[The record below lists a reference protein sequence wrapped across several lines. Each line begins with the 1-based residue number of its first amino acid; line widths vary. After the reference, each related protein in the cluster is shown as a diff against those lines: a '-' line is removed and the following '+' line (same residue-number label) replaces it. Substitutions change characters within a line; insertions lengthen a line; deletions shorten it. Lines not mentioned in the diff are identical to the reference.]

1 MGRRL
6 SLIFVMMLLASP
18 VIPVARGQG
27 DGKGSPAPEAVAPA
41 PPEPVTL
48 PEDFTPVGAPA
59 DPGDKPKA
67 DPKEIAP
74 GREAKPS
81 DPATKAKP
89 SDPATKAKP
98 SDPATKAKPSDPA
111 TKAKP
116 ALGNRP
122 SLATSPAAPKR
133 TTPKDDERPA
143 VSPSNLALETPASL
157 EQPPA
162 RSAEAFPPVD
172 QAVTL
177 TEGPDKQPPAAPSP
191 ANGPAPAV
199 GGAKPLPGAPTGT
212 PPSAGLPPAGD
223 AEPSLSTEHI
233 PLGPQSV
240 AVTVN
245 VLAPKSMNLNQEA
258 NLRIVVRNGGN
269 SEAIHVK
276 VLDEL
281 PEGLEYKSSQPAAN
295 VASQS
300 LLSWSFPA
308 LPAGSE
314 QVITVRVL
322 PVKTGAYDHAA
333 TVLFQTASRSQTQV
347 FKPQL
352 KVDQTVSKASVL
364 KGQPV
369 EFKIGVTN
377 TGDGP
382 ARNVTIRARLSPG
395 LRHGTDGK
403 NDEQMLELTIPSLAP
418 NQREELDPL
427 LVSAIQG
434 GDQSCT
440 VTALSPDVL
449 PFVKEEAES
458 IKTVTVVQPKLRIAI
473 SAPEKRFTDMI
484 VTYDVRVDNPG
495 TAPARRV
502 RLIATL
508 PVNGRLMEAK
518 GAKYDPQTRRLVWS
532 LDQIEAGGSQTRA
545 FSVRMGGVGIYEVL
559 ADAQGDGNLKASE
572 SKSTRVEGMPDVDLV
587 VSEQLRVVDV
597 GGRTTFQINLRNYGT
612 KEATNLKVWAILSKN
627 LVAEETI
634 KVPDGIVGFTSSG
647 PDGDQVK
654 FEDGKGN
661 GIKSLGPGKQIIMGI
676 NVKVTGADP
685 KEAKCKVFVTHDD
698 NTEPYDDSARIKVM
712 PSRGSP

>member
-18 VIPVARGQG
+18 VIPVARAQG

-41 PPEPVTL
+41 PPEPISL
-48 PEDFTPVGAPA
+48 PVDFTAAEEPA
-59 DPGDKPKA
+59 DPVKNPKPETKAKPKEPA
-67 DPKEIAP
+67 PSPK
-74 GREAKPS
+74 AKLS
-81 DPATKAKP
+81 DPATKPK
-89 SDPATKAKP
+89 PAT
-98 SDPATKAKPSDPA
+98 
-111 TKAKP
+111 
-116 ALGNRP
+116 GNRP
-122 SLATSPAAPKR
+122 SLATSPGDPKR
-133 TTPKDDERPA
+133 TAPKDDERP
-143 VSPSNLALETPASL
+143 VGSPSNLALETPASL

-162 RSAEAFPPVD
+162 RSAETIPPID

-191 ANGPAPAV
+191 ANGPAPAA
-199 GGAKPLPGAPTGT
+199 GGTKPLPGAPTGT

-223 AEPSLSTEHI
+223 AEPSLSTDHI
-233 PLGPQSV
+233 PLGPQTV
-240 AVTVN
+240 AVTVD

-269 SEAIHVK
+269 SEAINVK

-308 LPAGSE
+308 L
-314 QVITVRVL
+314 L
-322 PVKTGAYDHAA
+322 
-333 TVLFQTASRSQTQV
+333 QTASRAQTQV

-352 KVDQTVSKASVL
+352 KVDQTVSKANVL

-403 NDEQMLELTIPSLAP
+403 NDEQMLELTIPSLGP

-427 LVSAIQG
+427 LVAAIQG

-458 IKTVTVVQPKLRIAI
+458 IKTVTVVHPELKIAI
-473 SAPEKRFTDMI
+473 SAPEKRFTDTI
-484 VTYDVRVDNPG
+484 ATYEVRVENPG

-518 GAKYDPQTRRLVWS
+518 GGRYDSATRRLQWS
-532 LDQIEAGGSQTRA
+532 FDQIEAGGSQTRA
-545 FSVRMGGVGIYEVL
+545 FSVRMGGVGFYEVL
-559 ADAQGDGNLKASE
+559 AVAQGDGNLKATE

-597 GGRTTFQINLRNYGT
+597 GGRTTFQIRLRNYGT
-612 KEATNLKVWAILSKN
+612 KEATNVKMKATLSKN
-627 LVAEETI
+627 LEAEESAD
-634 KVPDGIVGFTSSG
+634 VPPGIVARTAPG
-647 PDGDQVK
+647 PDSNEVLFVD
-654 FEDGKGN
+654 EKGN
-661 GIKSLGPGKQIIMGI
+661 GIKSLGPGKQIVMGI
-676 NVKVTGADP
+676 IVKVTGADP
-685 KEAKCKVFVTHDD
+685 KVATCKVSVTHDD
-698 NTEPYDDSARIKVM
+698 LTDPFEDMARIKVM
-712 PSRGSP
+712 PSRGTPTSNP